1 MEAERGKTPFVFF
14 LPPITLLVGMNLQR
28 AVLSH
33 NKRAC
38 RFSYLQRLEEAK
50 GAQSPA
56 AGHQTEGGVVE
67 HLLVV
72 VPAETQHE
80 RWVHWHQQGRDIY
93 SGRLRCICAITR
105 THIYLFVSPFLN
117 VTIYYVVFILIFPGC
132 IGWEKKAKTRSLYPK
147 QGHVASETT
156 VCSLLLNVREIFSSF
171 CHMIL
176 FQKCDIMSS
185 CTGATHCFT
194 QNTHFQGV
202 CEAVTSLCD
211 GGLILSNIFH
221 K

>member
-1 MEAERGKTPFVFF
+1 
-14 LPPITLLVGMNLQR
+14 MNLQR

-132 IGWEKKAKTRSLYPK
+132 IGWEKKSQDTLFVPQTGTRCQRNHGLLPSAERTWNIFKFLSHDPFPKMWYNVQLHRRNTLLYPK
-147 QGHVASETT
+147 HTFPRRVWSSHVS
-156 VCSLLLNVREIFSSF
+156 VWWRPYSK
-171 CHMIL
+171 
-176 FQKCDIMSS
+176 QY
-185 CTGATHCFT
+185 
-194 QNTHFQGV
+194 
-202 CEAVTSLCD
+202 
-211 GGLILSNIFH
+211 LS
-221 K
+221 